1 VIEAMRKIVLF
12 ILALSVPALLSVE
25 VWQVYR
31 YRKLETEV
39 GALEAEQKR
48 WLEENKKVLANISL
62 FRSPER
68 IEKLSEQALGLESV
82 DPERILTIKVPGGKG
97 F

>member
-1 VIEAMRKIVLF
+1 LKKIVLLL
-12 ILALSVPALLSVE
+12 LALSVPALLSVE

-31 YRKLETEV
+31 YRRLQDEV
-39 GALEAEQKR
+39 GELEVEQKR

-68 IEKLSEQALGLESV
+68 IQKLAEQALGLESAG
-82 DPERILTIKVPGGKG
+82 PERILTIKVPGGKG